1 MNLKMPLHNSTTLRL
16 DDAFLLPSILVN
28 KLCQA
33 LKVAQKRELYSDKGI
48 EKKKNVLSALFLIN
62 IFLIE
67 SYKCTHYFQRISKI
81 YRPDLGIL
89 RNSSFYHF
97 TSISLIT

>member
-33 LKVAQKRELYSDKGI
+33 LKVAQKRELCSDKRVQ
-48 EKKKNVLSALFLIN
+48 KKMNEFNALFNAI
-62 IFLIE
+62 
-67 SYKCTHYFQRISKI
+67 KVK
-81 YRPDLGIL
+81 
-89 RNSSFYHF
+89 
-97 TSISLIT
+97 